1 MPNLI
6 YTYAY
11 KYNLAMK
18 NPENSQPDIVENKEI
33 SQLPEAYK
41 IYTGIC
47 DVYSPEEAIEMASE
61 LRANRKNPFR
71 KVMIGVMTHP
81 IVLSPDLLVP
91 KDVRREIESIFP
103 TKEEISGGF
112 TEDPDVLNT
121 IHYAD
126 LYGPDAGKDLLEN
139 LELCVK
145 YGGDYLH
152 AIQLDVTWPDPNELE
167 KFKEKYPNTLIILQV
182 GKFAMEKADNDP
194 QEITKRLKEYGES
207 IDFVLLDLSMGKGVG
222 MRAELLLPLLRLISN
237 EVPTLGLAVAGGLG
251 PESVDILEPIAREFP
266 DVSIDAQG
274 NLKHKDAP
282 RDSQG
287 HLVATH
293 PADINRSREYIRKSC
308 EILDNE

>member
-1 MPNLI
+1 ML
-6 YTYAY
+6 YTYNY
-11 KYNLAMK
+11 KYKLVMK
-18 NPENSQPDIVENKEI
+18 NPENFQTGNEESNEI
-33 SQLPEAYK
+33 SQVPEAYK

-47 DVYSPEEAIEMASE
+47 DVYSPEEAREIADE

-71 KVMIGVMTHP
+71 KAMIGVMTHP
-81 IVLSPDLLVP
+81 IALNPGLLVP
-91 KDVRREIESIFP
+91 RDVRREIESIFP
-103 TKEEISGGF
+103 SKEEMAGGF

-139 LELCVK
+139 LELCIK
-145 YGGDYLH
+145 YGGDFLH
-152 AIQLDVTWPDPNELE
+152 AIQLDVTWPNPSGLKE
-167 KFKEKYPNTLIILQV
+167 FKQKYPDTMIILQV
-182 GKFAMEKADNDP
+182 GKFAIEKANSDP
-194 QEITKRLKEYGES
+194 QEITKRLKEYGSS

-222 MRAELLLPLLRLISN
+222 MNAEVLLPLLRLIAD
-237 EVPTLGLAVAGGLG
+237 EAPGLGLAVAGGLG

-266 DVSIDAQG
+266 DISIDAQG

-287 HLVATH
+287 HLVSTH
-293 PADINRSREYIRKSC
+293 PADVNRSREYIRKSC

>member
-1 MPNLI
+1 MN
-6 YTYAY
+6 
-11 KYNLAMK
+11 
-18 NPENSQPDIVENKEI
+18 NPENFQPDIIESDEI
-33 SQLPEAYK
+33 SQVPEAYK
-41 IYTGIC
+41 LYTGIC
-47 DVYSPEEAIEMASE
+47 DVYKPEEAREMADE

-81 IVLSPDLLVP
+81 IVLNSDLLVP

-103 TKEEISGGF
+103 AREEMASGF

-145 YGGDYLH
+145 YGGDFLH
-152 AIQLDVTWPDPNELE
+152 AIQLDVTWPNPNEL
-167 KFKEKYPNTLIILQV
+167 KEFRQKYPDTMIILQV
-182 GKFAMEKADNDP
+182 GKFAMEKASNDP
-194 QEITKRLKEYGES
+194 QEITKRLKEYGSS

-222 MRAELLLPLLRLISN
+222 MNAEVLLPLLRLIAD
-237 EVPTLGLAVAGGLG
+237 EAPELGLAVAGGLG
-251 PESVDILEPIAREFP
+251 PESVDILEPIAKEFP

-282 RDSQG
+282 RDSEG
-287 HLVATH
+287 HLVSTH

-308 EILDNE
+308 EILDNR